1 MDSGFKR
8 GQPHFPVREFRVSG
22 EAESQMAGA
31 LWPYLQAGIADNGDF
46 LQDVRVYSVA
56 GDLPGPAGQELDPQ
70 AAATCLQSFKAKRS
84 YKIVRVQ
91 IGPGT
96 PSLVVCRFVANLV
109 NVANR
114 FVGRPG
120 FLVLEVSIRR
130 SFGVFD
136 LELPED
142 YILCLA
148 GSDAAPENNL
158 ASVSRT
164 VSAQASLN
172 ALAWLFLGELGNYSY
187 VEKVPVYPW

>member
-1 MDSGFKR
+1 PKRSDEGHSPATLHRRNWLLLVLTSLLVGAGYGFTPSMDSGFKG

-56 GDLPGPAGQELDPQ
+56 GDLPGPAGQELDRQ

-96 PSLVVCRFVANLV
+96 PSVVVSRFVANLV
-109 NVANR
+109 NVAHR

-120 FLVLEVSIRR
+120 F
-130 SFGVFD
+130 
-136 LELPED
+136 
-142 YILCLA
+142 
-148 GSDAAPENNL
+148 
-158 ASVSRT
+158 
-164 VSAQASLN
+164 
-172 ALAWLFLGELGNYSY
+172 
-187 VEKVPVYPW
+187 